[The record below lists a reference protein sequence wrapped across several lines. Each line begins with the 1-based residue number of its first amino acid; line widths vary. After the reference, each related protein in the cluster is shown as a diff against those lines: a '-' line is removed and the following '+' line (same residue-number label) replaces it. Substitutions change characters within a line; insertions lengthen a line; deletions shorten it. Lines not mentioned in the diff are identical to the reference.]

1 MLSDLE
7 IAQQAKLRPIT
18 EVAADLGVLP
28 EELELYGRYKAKVN
42 LSILERLADAPN
54 GKYILVTA
62 ITPTPLGEGKTVI
75 TIGLT
80 LALRQLGTKAVTC
93 IRQPSMGPVF
103 GIKGGACGGGYAQV
117 VPMEDINLH
126 FTGDIHAVAAAN
138 NLLAAMVDASLW
150 HKNPLNLD
158 PLAISWK
165 RVVDLNDV
173 ALRNIVCGLGGPQ
186 GGIPRET
193 GFDIAVASEVM
204 AILSLTTGLQD
215 LRQRISRIWVGFDR
229 DGKPVTAEHLR
240 AAGAMTALLRDAIKP
255 NLAQALDGGPAFIH
269 AGPFA
274 NIAIG
279 CNSVLADQVACKLAD
294 YVVTEAGFGADC
306 GMEKFFNI
314 KCRVSGLVPSVVVIV
329 ASIRALKMHGGGFK
343 LPPGKKPPKEE
354 IERENV
360 EAVRAGCANLAK
372 HIENAMLFGLPV
384 VVAINRFASDTE
396 AEIEAVREEAMK
408 AGAFACEVA
417 TVHRDGGAGGLELA
431 NAVLK
436 ACEQPSNFR
445 FLYELDWP
453 IKRKIE
459 TIATQVYGADG
470 VDYMPEAEKKIAQY
484 TELGLGNL
492 PICMAKTHLSLSHD
506 PTLLGRPTGFR
517 VPIRDIRPSVGA
529 GFLYPL
535 LGEMRTMPALP
546 TEPAAVHVDIDED
559 GKIVGLF

>member
-1 MLSDLE
+1 MLSDIE
-7 IAQQAKLRPIT
+7 IAQQAELRPIT
-18 EVAADLGVLP
+18 DVAADLGLLP
-28 EELELYGRYKAKVN
+28 EELELYGPYKAKVS
-42 LSILERLADAPN
+42 LSVLDRLADAPQA
-54 GKYILVTA
+54 KYILVTA
-62 ITPTPLGEGKTVI
+62 ITPTPLGEGKTVT

-80 LALRQLGTKAVTC
+80 LALRHLGMKAVTC
-93 IRQPSMGPVF
+93 IREPSMGPVF
-103 GIKGGACGGGYAQV
+103 GIKGGACGGGMAQV

-138 NLLAAMVDASLW
+138 NLLAAMIDASLW

-173 ALRNIVCGLGGPQ
+173 ALRSIVTGLGGRR
-186 GGIPRET
+186 GGVPRET

-204 AILSLTTGLQD
+204 AILALTTSLRD
-215 LRQRISRIWVGFDR
+215 LRERMGRIWVGFDR
-229 DGKPVTAEHLR
+229 DGKPVTAEDLR
-240 AAGAMTALLRDAIKP
+240 AAGAMTALMHKAIMP
-255 NLAQALDGGPAFIH
+255 NLVQALDGGPALIH

-279 CNSVLADQVACKLAD
+279 CNSVLADQIGSKLAD

-314 KCRVSGLVPSVVVIV
+314 KCRVSGLVPSAVVIV
-329 ASIRALKMHGGGFK
+329 ASIRALKMHGGAFK
-343 LPPGKKPPKEE
+343 LPPGRKPPKEE

-372 HIENAMLFGLPV
+372 HIENVQLFGLPA
-384 VVAINRFASDTE
+384 VVAINRFPSDTD
-396 AEIEAVREEAMK
+396 AEVEAVREEAMR

-417 TVHRDGGAGGLELA
+417 TVHRDGGPGGVELA
-431 NAVLK
+431 QAVLR
-436 ACEQPSNFR
+436 ACERPADFR
-445 FLYELDWP
+445 YLYELDWP

-459 TIATQVYGADG
+459 TIATQVYGAEG
-470 VDYMPEAEKKIAQY
+470 VDYLPEAEKKIQQF
-484 TELGLGNL
+484 TELSLDRL

-506 PTLLGRPTGFR
+506 PALLGRPTGFR
-517 VPIRDIRPSVGA
+517 VPIRDIRASVGA

-546 TEPAAVHVDIDED
+546 TEPAAVRVDIDEE
-559 GKIVGLF
+559 GRIVGLF

>member
-7 IAQQAKLRPIT
+7 IAQQAELRPIT
-18 EVAADLGVLP
+18 EVAADLGILP
-28 EELELYGRYKAKVN
+28 EELELYGPYKAKVS
-42 LSILERLADAPN
+42 LDILDRLADRPN

-80 LALRQLGTKAVTC
+80 MALRHLGKKAITC
-93 IRQPSMGPVF
+93 IREPSMGPVF

-138 NLLAAMVDASLW
+138 NLLAAMIDASLW
-150 HKNPLNLD
+150 HGNPLNLD
-158 PLAISWK
+158 QFEITWK

-173 ALRNIVCGLGGPQ
+173 ALRNIVCGLGGKR

-204 AILSLTTGLQD
+204 AILALARDLKD
-215 LRQRISRIWVGFDR
+215 LRERIGRIWVGFDK
-229 DGKPVTAEHLR
+229 DGNPVTAEDVR
-240 AAGAMTALLRDAIKP
+240 AAGAMTALLKDAIKP
-255 NLAQALDGGPAFIH
+255 NLVQALDQGPAFVH

-279 CNSVLADQVACKLAD
+279 TNSIVADLVACKLGD

-314 KCRVSGLVPSVVVIV
+314 KCRVSGLIPSAVVIV
-329 ASIRALKMHGGGFK
+329 ASIRALKMHGGAFK
-343 LPPGKKPPKEE
+343 LPPGRKPPKEE
-354 IERENV
+354 IEKENV
-360 EAVRAGCANLAK
+360 EAVRKGCANLAK
-372 HIENAMLFGLPV
+372 HIENARLFGLPV
-384 VVAINRFASDTE
+384 VVAINKFATDTD
-396 AEIEAVREEAMK
+396 AEIEAVKEEAMK

-417 TVHRDGGAGGLELA
+417 TVHADGGPGGTDLA
-431 NAVLK
+431 RAVLE
-436 ACEQPSNFR
+436 ACEQPSDFK

-453 IKRKIE
+453 IKKKIE
-459 TIATQVYGADG
+459 TIATKVYGADG
-470 VDYMPEAEKKIAQY
+470 VDYTPEAEAKIEQFIK
-484 TELGLGNL
+484 LGLDKL
-492 PICMAKTHLSLSHD
+492 PICMAKTHLSLSDD
-506 PTLLGRPTGFR
+506 PKLLGRPTGFR
-517 VPIRDIRPSVGA
+517 VTIRDIRPSVGA

-546 TEPAAVHVDIDED
+546 SEPAAVHVDIDEN
-559 GKIVGLF
+559 GRIVGLF

>member
-1 MLSDLE
+1 MLSDIE
-7 IAQQAKLRPIT
+7 IAQQAELRPIT
-18 EVAADLGVLP
+18 DVAADLGLLP
-28 EELELYGRYKAKVN
+28 EELELYGPYKAKVS
-42 LSILERLADAPN
+42 LSVLDRLADAPQA
-54 GKYILVTA
+54 KYILVTA
-62 ITPTPLGEGKTVI
+62 ITPTPLGEGKTVT

-80 LALRQLGTKAVTC
+80 LALRHLGMKAVTC
-93 IRQPSMGPVF
+93 IREPSMGPVF
-103 GIKGGACGGGYAQV
+103 GIKGGACGGGMAQV

-138 NLLAAMVDASLW
+138 NLLAAMIDASLW

-173 ALRNIVCGLGGPQ
+173 ALRSIVTGLGGRR
-186 GGIPRET
+186 GGVPRET

-204 AILSLTTGLQD
+204 AILALTTSLRD
-215 LRQRISRIWVGFDR
+215 LRERMGRIWVGFDR
-229 DGKPVTAEHLR
+229 DGNPVTAEDLR
-240 AAGAMTALLRDAIKP
+240 AAGAMTALMHKAIMP
-255 NLAQALDGGPAFIH
+255 NLVQALDGGPALIH

-279 CNSVLADQVACKLAD
+279 CNSVLADQIGSKLAD

-314 KCRVSGLVPSVVVIV
+314 KCRVSGLVPSAVVIV
-329 ASIRALKMHGGGFK
+329 ASIRALKMHGGAFK
-343 LPPGKKPPKEE
+343 LPPGRKPPKEE

-372 HIENAMLFGLPV
+372 HIENVQLFGLPA
-384 VVAINRFASDTE
+384 VVAINRFPSDTD
-396 AEIEAVREEAMK
+396 AEVEAVREEAMR

-417 TVHRDGGAGGLELA
+417 TVHRDGGPGGVELA
-431 NAVLK
+431 QAVLR
-436 ACEQPSNFR
+436 ACEQPADFR
-445 FLYELDWP
+445 YLYELDWP
-453 IKRKIE
+453 IKQKIE
-459 TIATQVYGADG
+459 TIATQVYGAEG
-470 VDYMPEAEKKIAQY
+470 VDYLPEAEKKIQQF
-484 TELGLGNL
+484 TELGLDRL

-506 PTLLGRPTGFR
+506 PALLGRPTGFR
-517 VPIRDIRPSVGA
+517 VPIRDIRASVGA

-546 TEPAAVHVDIDED
+546 TEPAAVRVDIDEE
-559 GKIVGLF
+559 GRIVGLF